1 MWLNENKNSNEWI
14 LKIENFKKYYKLHG
28 KENLYVQA
36 VNNIN
41 FKIYKGETLG
51 LVGESGCG
59 KTTVAK
65 CITMLLKQDRGKII
79 FNNRGREV
87 DLNENISRS
96 LRFNIQMVFQDP
108 FTSLNPRFN
117 VKKILEDP
125 LINKKG
131 SGRHEIVKKIEK
143 TLELVEL
150 DHSYL
155 EKYPIELTQG
165 EQQRVGIARAF
176 ITDPELVVLDEPTS
190 LLDIHFR
197 AEIVNLLRKIQKE
210 RETSYLFI
218 THDLV
223 VVSQLSKRILVMYL
237 GRIVE
242 EGETED
248 VFSSPLHPYTK
259 ALFSAALFPDPL
271 KKTKAINLKGEV
283 PSPVNLPDN
292 RCNLYQRCPMAT
304 DICLKSLP
312 KLKEVKKGRFVACF
326 YCN

>member
-1 MWLNENKNSNEWI
+1 MCLSKNKNGNEWI
-14 LKIENFKKYYKLHG
+14 LKVENLKKYYKLYE
-28 KENLYVQA
+28 KKNSYVNA

-65 CITMLLKQDRGKII
+65 CITMLLKQYRGKII
-79 FNNRGREV
+79 FNNRGKEV
-87 DLNENISRS
+87 VLNENISS
-96 LRFNIQMVFQDP
+96 DLRFDIQMVFQDP
-108 FTSLNPRFN
+108 FNSLNPRFT

-125 LINKKG
+125 LINKKVFD
-131 SGRHEIVKKIEK
+131 RHEIVKRIEES
-143 TLELVEL
+143 LELVEL
-150 DHSYL
+150 DYSYFK
-155 EKYPIELTQG
+155 KYPIELTQG

-176 ITDPELVVLDEPTS
+176 ITDPKLVVLDEPTS

-197 AEIVNLLRKIQKE
+197 AEIINLLRKIQKE

-223 VVSQLSKRILVMYL
+223 AVSQLSKRILVMYL

-242 EGETED
+242 EGEVED
-248 VFSSPLHPYTK
+248 VFNSPLHPYTK
-259 ALFSAALFPDPL
+259 ALFSAALFPDPF
-271 KKTKAINLKGEV
+271 KKIKSISLKGEV

-312 KLKEVKKGRFVACF
+312 KLKEVKKGRFLACF
-326 YCN
+326 HYH